1 VGIRE
6 DEHTR
11 PPAEG
16 GKTAAVGARVF
27 AGGPGVRRTASS
39 RSVVA
44 PRDGRVDESEATLR
58 AANDD
63 ITTVYV
69 EIEKDD
75 TASVGGDEPGPDR
88 EPGASPAGGE

>member
-44 PRDGRVDESEATLR
+44 PRDDRVDESEATLR
-58 AANDD
+58 AANGDA
-63 ITTVYV
+63 TTAHGEVGQ
-69 EIEKDD
+69 DD
-75 TASVGGDEPGPDR
+75 TTPVEGDEPGPDR